1 MTFRI
6 STPIATLTVSLGV
19 FATPAISLAQS
30 SATELETIVVTA
42 QRKFLPEISNAASKL
57 SLPVI
62 ETPQALTVMSSEF
75 LDIAAINDTAGV
87 VAYTP
92 GIELLGIGDG
102 TQANLFARGFQV
114 NRDRSF
120 RINGLSADSESDL
133 DYFAMDRVEFVRG
146 PASSLYGESD
156 YGATINRVLKSPT
169 GNTGARVSGEFGS
182 YDFQRVQLDGETALN
197 DVASVRAVAA
207 WQESDTFIRDTSDNR
222 KMISPSATFRFG
234 ETSVLLQ
241 GYYDQRSGASSD
253 GFPLIRINGV
263 YTMPDLPRSSN
274 NGTTA
279 ADIDSTNTFVF
290 AGVDHMATDSLKLSF
305 KGGYSRIRM
314 DNFSTYLFGAA
325 ANGAS
330 TQYPSIEHKTK
341 EDLSLDASAEQV
353 FQWRGRDQRILVSA
367 DWRRNELMQD
377 AFANLP
383 IGVDNIF
390 DPEPLNFVNTRQ
402 PAPGEFFSTKQYFSG
417 VTTMAYFK
425 PFERL
430 SALLGMRYSRI
441 ESNRYDYLPTSY
453 GRTTIIDDAKDHEWV
468 PRAGLVFK
476 LAENHNVFFSY
487 SEGIVFNAT
496 LLRADRTPVNPET
509 GVQYEVGFKGKIA
522 DQRAQYSLS
531 AFRIERTD
539 SASSIV
545 VAPGQPATYINV
557 GNQVHSGIEAELQGE
572 IFPGFN
578 LLASYAYLDVDVK
591 ESARPAEVGQTPPA
605 SPANS
610 YSLFATYEV
619 LGGPLKSLTFGGG
632 VVGRSERE
640 VNTLGT
646 YQLPSYT
653 RVDLRL
659 SYKFTPALLLEL
671 NAQNVT
677 NEKIYTSQYGS
688 PDLGIAYAYPSL
700 VKGRISYSF

>member
-1 MTFRI
+1 MTIRI
-6 STPIATLTVSLGV
+6 SGPVAFLVVGLGAAV
-19 FATPAISLAQS
+19 QPAVSLAQS
-30 SATELETIVVTA
+30 SAAELETIVVTA
-42 QRKFLPEISNAASKL
+42 QRKFLPEVSDAASKL

-62 ETPQALTVMSSEF
+62 ETPQALTVLSSEF
-75 LDIAAINDTAGV
+75 LNIAGLNDTASV

-102 TQANLFARGFQV
+102 TQATLMARGFQV

-156 YGATINRVLKSPT
+156 YGATINRVLKAPT
-169 GNTGARVSGEFGS
+169 GGSGARVSAEYGS
-182 YDFQRVQLDGETALN
+182 YDFQRLQMDGETTLG

-222 KMISPSATFRFG
+222 KMISPSASFRFG
-234 ETSVLLQ
+234 DTRVLLQ
-241 GYYDQRSGASSD
+241 GYYDERTGASSD

-263 YTMPDLPRSSN
+263 YTMPDVPRGAN
-274 NGTTA
+274 HGTTA
-279 ADIDSTNTFVF
+279 NDIDSSNTFLF

-314 DNFSTYLFGAA
+314 HNFSTYLFGADA
-325 ANGAS
+325 SGNS
-330 TQYPSIEHKTK
+330 TQYPSIEFKTK

-353 FQWRGRDQRILVSA
+353 FQWQGRDQRLLVSA
-367 DWRRNELMQD
+367 DWRSNELMQD
-377 AFANLP
+377 AFANVP
-383 IGVDNIF
+383 IGLDNIF
-390 DPEPLNFVNTRQ
+390 DPEPLDFVNTRQ
-402 PAPGEFFSTKQYFSG
+402 PAPGEYFSTKQYFSG
-417 VTTMAYFK
+417 VTTMAYLK
-425 PFERL
+425 PTERL
-430 SALLGMRYSRI
+430 SALLGVRYSRI
-441 ESNRYDYLPTSY
+441 ETNRFDYLPTSY
-453 GRTTIIDDAKDHEWV
+453 GRTTVIDDARDHQWV
-468 PRAGLVFK
+468 PRAGLVYK
-476 LAENHNVFFSY
+476 LADNHNVFFSY
-487 SEGIVFNAT
+487 SEGIVFNAS

-522 DQRAQYSLS
+522 DQRAQYSVS

-539 SASSIV
+539 SASATV
-545 VAPGQPATYINV
+545 VQPGQPAIYINV
-557 GNQVHSGIEAELQGE
+557 GEQIHSGVEAEIQGE

-591 ESARPAEVGQTPPA
+591 ESARPAEIGRTPPA
-605 SPANS
+605 SPSNA

-632 VVGRSERE
+632 VVGRSGRE
-640 VNTLGT
+640 VATVNA

-653 RVDLRL
+653 RLDLRL
-659 SYKFTPALLLEL
+659 SYNISPELLVEL

-677 NEKIYTSQYGS
+677 NEKIYTSPYGS

-700 VKGRISYSF
+700 IKGRVSYRF

>member
-1 MTFRI
+1 MTSRFSI
-6 STPIATLTVSLGV
+6 PVATFAMSFGV
-19 FATPAISLAQS
+19 FSVPAISLAQS
-30 SATELETIVVTA
+30 DDAQLETVVVTA
-42 QRKFLPEISNAASKL
+42 QRKFLPEVSTAASKL

-156 YGATINRVLKSPT
+156 YGATINRVLKAPT
-169 GNTGARVSGEFGS
+169 GRTGARIGAEFGS
-182 YDFQRVQLDGETALN
+182 YDFQRVQMDGETALN

-207 WQESDTFIRDTSDNR
+207 WQQSDTFIRDTSDNR
-222 KMISPSATFRFG
+222 KLISPSAAFRFG
-234 ETSVLLQ
+234 DTSVLLQ
-241 GYYDQRSGASSD
+241 GYYDQRTGASSD
-253 GFPLIRINGV
+253 GFPLIRVNGV
-263 YTMPDLPRSSN
+263 YTMPDVPRSSN

-279 ADIDSTNTFVF
+279 ADIDSSNTFAFV
-290 AGVDHMATDSLKLSF
+290 GVDHMATDSLKLSF

-314 DNFSTYLFGAA
+314 ENFSTYLFGADV
-325 ANGAS
+325 NGNS
-330 TQYPSIEHKTK
+330 TQYPSIEFKTK
-341 EDLSLDASAEQV
+341 EDLSFDASAEKM
-353 FQWRGRDQRILVSA
+353 FQWRGREQRVLLSA

-377 AFANLP
+377 AFANAP
-383 IGVDNIF
+383 IGADNIF
-390 DPEPLNFVNTRQ
+390 DPKPLDFVNTRQ
-402 PAPGEFFSTKQYFSG
+402 PAPGEFFSTKQIFSG
-417 VTTMAYFK
+417 VTAMAYFK
-425 PFERL
+425 PLERL

-453 GRTTIIDDAKDHEWV
+453 GRTTIIDDAKDHQWV
-468 PRAGLVFK
+468 PRAGLVYK
-476 LAENHNVFFSY
+476 LAENHNMFLSY

-522 DQRAQYSLS
+522 DQRAQYSVS

-557 GNQVHSGIEAELQGE
+557 GNQVHSGFEAEIQGE

-591 ESARPAEVGQTPPA
+591 ESARPAEVGRTPPA

-619 LGGPLKSLTFGGG
+619 LSGPLKSLTFGGG
-632 VVGRSERE
+632 VVSRSERE
-640 VNTLGT
+640 VATVRAYT
-646 YQLPSYT
+646 LPSYT
-653 RVDLRL
+653 RLDLRL
-659 SYKFTPALLLEL
+659 SYKFTPQLLLEL

-677 NEKIYTSQYGS
+677 NEKIYTSQYAS

-700 VKGRISYSF
+700 IKGRVTYSF